1 MTVNLKKMSSSKMN
15 VKVFSWISTVCLLAA
30 TGKKSL
36 LLMSEHQNKWYEH
49 CVRMIETS
57 SLLTPSSR

>member
-1 MTVNLKKMSSSKMN
+1 MSKMN
-15 VKVFSWISTVCLLAA
+15 IKVFSWISTVCLLAA

-36 LLMSEHQNKWYEH
+36 LLISEHQNKWYER

-57 SLLTPSSR
+57 FLLTPSSR